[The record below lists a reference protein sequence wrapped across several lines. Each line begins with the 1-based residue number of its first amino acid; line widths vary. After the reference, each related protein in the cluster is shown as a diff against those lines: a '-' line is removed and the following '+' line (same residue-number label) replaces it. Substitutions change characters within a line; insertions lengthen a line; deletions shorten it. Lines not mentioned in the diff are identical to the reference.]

1 MDENASPLV
10 LEPDAGKIRTINQA
24 AYVDQRLMESPGRVR
39 RSWLLFRRTFLRY
52 YFVRPPLTRIFLR
65 AALSSDRMSPAF
77 ASLGAVRSGTSLFS
91 DYLMQ
96 HPCVVLPLAKEIGVG
111 YVPIKRLI
119 NAQFPTRREQRK
131 IEEKYGTG
139 RAITGYCAPSIP
151 YLAFANLAAELA
163 PDLRLIFLLRNPIER
178 AFAHWRWDQ
187 KLSAGLRRDSLWR
200 RFPDFD
206 ETVRLEIDS
215 MRSHGA
221 GLTPFSGVGAGG
233 YLQHS
238 IYLPFIKNIFRF
250 YDREK
255 ALFINAQD
263 FFAAPAGIA
272 RTAYRFLGLPDYE
285 PIPMP
290 VKNAGPLGTM
300 NEATR
305 EILGDFFRPLN
316 LELYEYLDRDFG
328 WQ

>member
-1 MDENASPLV
+1 MDENASPRV
-10 LEPDAGKIRTINQA
+10 LEPDAGKIRTIDKA
-24 AYVDQRLMESPGRVR
+24 SYVDQRLMESPGKVQK
-39 RSWLLFRRTFLRY
+39 SWLLFRRLFLRY
-52 YFVRPPLTRIFLR
+52 YFIRPPLTRIFLR
-65 AALSSDRMSPAF
+65 AAVSGDRMSPAF

-111 YVPIKRLI
+111 YVPTQRLI
-119 NAQFPTRREQRK
+119 SAQFPTRREQRK
-131 IEEKYGTG
+131 VEGKYGAG
-139 RAITGYCAPSIP
+139 SAITGYCDPSIP
-151 YLAFANLAAELA
+151 YLAFAHLAVEMA
-163 PDLRLIFLLRNPIER
+163 PDLRLIFLLRDPVER

-187 KLSAGLRRDSLWR
+187 KLSVGLRRDPLWR

-206 ETVRLEIDS
+206 ETVRLELES

-238 IYLPFIKNIFRF
+238 IYLPFLKNVFRF
-250 YDREK
+250 YDRER
-255 ALFINAQD
+255 ALFINARD
-263 FFAAPAGIA
+263 FFADPPGVA

-285 PIPMP
+285 PVPIP
-290 VKNAGPLGTM
+290 VKNAGPPGTM
-300 NEATR
+300 SEATR
-305 EILGDFFRPLN
+305 ESLRDFFRPLN

>member
-1 MDENASPLV
+1 MDDNASPRV
-10 LEPDAGKIRTINQA
+10 LKPDAGKIRKINQA
-24 AYVDQRLMESPGRVR
+24 SYVDQRLMESPGRVQK
-39 RSWLLFRRTFLRY
+39 SWLLFRRTFLRY
-52 YFVRPPLTRIFLR
+52 YFIRPPLTRIFLR

-77 ASLGAVRSGTSLFS
+77 ASLGSVRSGTSLFA

-111 YVPIKRLI
+111 YVPTRRLI

-139 RAITGYCAPSIP
+139 RAITGYCDPSIP
-151 YLAFANLAAELA
+151 YLAFANLAAEMA
-163 PDLRLIFLLRNPIER
+163 PDLRLIFILRNPIER

-187 KLSAGLRRDSLWR
+187 KLTAGLRRDPLWR

-206 ETVRLEIDS
+206 ETVRLEIES

-250 YDREK
+250 YDRER

-263 FFAAPAGIA
+263 FFADPAGIA

-290 VKNAGPLGTM
+290 VKNAGPPGAM
-300 NEATR
+300 SEVTR